1 MSLPLD
7 VLDCPICG
15 QALIHQDD
23 TLACKS
29 PTCGHVYPTSRG
41 VPILINEANSIFDIS
56 GFEAEEE
63 TFFRS
68 NHPLHEWISEHLP
81 DLSCNVSAQ
90 KNLATLAELLKARN
104 RPVRVLVIG
113 GGVVGAGLDQLL
125 GDTSIEVIETDASW
139 GPRTQIICDA
149 HSLPFRGDA
158 FDAVIVQAV
167 LEHVVDPQCCV
178 EEIYRVLRRDG
189 LVYADTP
196 FIQQVHGRQFDF
208 TRFTR
213 LGHRRL
219 FRHFEEVESGVTCGP
234 GMALAW
240 TARYFMMSFFQSKR
254 LRQAA
259 SLAARCSLFWLKYFD
274 YYLVRRKA
282 SFDAASA
289 FFFIG
294 RKSESILSDRD
305 LIADYQGGF

>member
-7 VLDCPICG
+7 VIACPICG
-15 QALIHQDD
+15 QGLQHQSD
-23 TLACKS
+23 TLVCQS
-29 PTCGHVYPTSRG
+29 PECGHKFPSSRN
-41 VPILINEANSIFDIS
+41 VPILINEANSIFDTS
-56 GFEAEEE
+56 GFEADEE

-68 NHPLHEWISEHLP
+68 NHPIHEWISEHLP
-81 DLSCNVSAQ
+81 DLSCNVSA
-90 KNLATLAELLKARN
+90 KRNLETLAQLLKARKK
-104 RPVRVLVIG
+104 PVRVLVVG

-125 GDTSIEVIETDASW
+125 TDTDIEVVETDASW
-139 GPRTQIICDA
+139 GPRTQLICDA
-149 HSLPFRGDA
+149 HNLPFKDDA

-167 LEHVVDPQCCV
+167 LEHVLDPQRCV
-178 EEIYRVLRRDG
+178 EEIYRVLKADG

-219 FRHFEEVESGVTCGP
+219 FRHFEEVDSGVTCGP

-254 LRQAA
+254 LRSAA

-274 YYLVRRKA
+274 YYLARQKA

-294 RKSESILSDRD
+294 RKSPAILSDRE